1 MARKTS
7 KMETVL
13 TNIESTE
20 INTNTYVDALNK
32 EAEAPAKKT
41 TAKKAAAPKA
51 ETVKELDWRAVG
63 LVREHQSA
71 RVRALRKIDRVKL
84 AWLYYTATAFLFG
97 LAFGVMLTVWLR

>member
-1 MARKTS
+1 MARKTN

-13 TNIESTE
+13 NNIESTE
-20 INTNTYVDALNK
+20 TNTYVDALNK
-32 EAEAPAKKT
+32 EAETPAKKT

-71 RVRALRKIDRVKL
+71 RVRALRKIDRVRL
-84 AWLYYTATAFLFG
+84 EWLYYVATAFLFG
-97 LAFGVMLTVWLR
+97 LAMGVMLTAWLR

>member
-1 MARKTS
+1 MARKQS
-7 KMETVL
+7 KMDTVL
-13 TNIESTE
+13 TEITE
-20 INTNTYVDALNK
+20 TNNTYVDALNK
-32 EAEAPAKKT
+32 DAEAPTKKT

-97 LAFGVMLTVWLR
+97 LAMGVMLTAWLR